1 MFALEVPPVSHL
13 FNWPA
18 IWGEGAWAI
27 NKVVL
32 IFIVGTILV
41 LGFFIAASRK
51 RALVPTGIQNVAEIA
66 VDFVENGIIMQT
78 MGPQGL
84 WFTPFLL
91 TTFTFILTLNL
102 IGLLPFVQMPPN
114 SKIALPMFMALLVWG
129 IYNVV
134 GIAKNGIVGYFKHI
148 MFPSGVPWYI
158 YPILT
163 PINLISDLLVRPFA
177 LMVRLFANMFAGHLI
192 LVSFG
197 ALCVALFDALAPLA
211 LLPGLLLVAL
221 TGFELLVAFLQAYI
235 FTILAAVFTNLA
247 IGHAGHDDHGHDHDN
262 SGHIDHREAQHA
274 IQEVH

>member
-13 FNWPA
+13 FNWPT

-32 IFIVGTILV
+32 IFIAATILT
-41 LGFFIAASRK
+41 LGFFIVASRK

-114 SKIALPMFMALLVWG
+114 SKIALPMFMALVVWL
-129 IYNVV
+129 IYNFM
-134 GIAKNGIVGYFKHI
+134 GIAKNGIGGYFKHI
-148 MFPSGVPWYI
+148 MFPPGVPWYVL
-158 YPILT
+158 PLMT

-197 ALCVALFDALAPLA
+197 ALGVGLFNASPLGKA
-211 LLPGLLLVAL
+211 VSILPALLLVAL

-235 FTILAAVFTNLA
+235 FTILAAVFTSLA
-247 IGHAGHDDHGHDHDN
+247 IGHPEGHDDHATADH
-262 SGHIDHREAQHA
+262 H
-274 IQEVH
+274 